1 MDERMKFV
9 ARHLEGEKMTD
20 LCHEFGISRKTG
32 YKIFERYEKC
42 GIDGLKD
49 RAKCPKRYGNKL
61 PMQIETFILNIK
73 KEYPSWG
80 APKIRDRLIR
90 KYPDVKTP
98 AKSTIHALLDRH
110 GLVSRRGRKRYR
122 AKGTE
127 LSPGK
132 NPNDLWCTDY
142 KGEFMLGDK
151 RYCYP
156 LTITDFASRF
166 LLGCEGLETTKE
178 KFAFT
183 VFERVFKEFGLPW
196 GIRSDNGVPFSSS
209 QALFGLSRLSVWWLR
224 LGIAIERIV
233 PGHPEQNGRH
243 ERMHL
248 TLKKE
253 TTKPPGMNFLQQQG
267 KFDAFSQEFN
277 FDRPHEALGMK
288 YPGEVYKPSTRIYQ
302 GLPDVK
308 YPFHDR
314 TVNVTLCGRICIRKK
329 KINLSQV
336 FAGQAI
342 GIKEMSDGIWLA
354 SFMDYDLGYF
364 DEDSSTFEQLDNP
377 FGPKVLPLPEG
388 STNGSPECPV
398 SDSLEVA
405 KGMDTP
411 VSAVKTNFGGYNSVE
426 VIQSVGPEVLP
437 MSPV

>member
-1 MDERMKFV
+1 MKFV
-9 ARHLEGEKMTD
+9 SRHLEGEKMTD

-49 RAKCPKRYGNKL
+49 RAKNPKRYGNKL
-61 PMQIETFILNIK
+61 PIQIETYILNIK

-110 GLVSRRGRKRYR
+110 GLVSPRGRKRYK

-127 LSPGK
+127 LSNGK

-142 KGEFMLGDK
+142 KGEFMLGDQ

-166 LLGCEGLETTKE
+166 LLACEGQDSTKE

-183 VFERVFKEFGLPW
+183 VFERVFKEYGLPG
-196 GIRSDNGVPFSSS
+196 GIRSDNGCPFSST

-253 TTKPPGMNFLQQQG
+253 TTKPPGMNFLQQQE
-267 KFDAFSQEFN
+267 KFDAFSKQFN

-302 GLPDVK
+302 GLPEVK

-329 KINLSQV
+329 KIHLSQV

-342 GIKEMSDGIWLA
+342 GIKEMSDGIWLT

-377 FGPKVLPLPEG
+377 FGPKVLPPPEG
-388 STNGSPECPV
+388 SQKESQ
-398 SDSLEVA
+398 
-405 KGMDTP
+405 TP
-411 VSAVKTNFGGYNSVE
+411 LKNNLPKMMEANLVGKTTEFQGE
-426 VIQSVGPEVLP
+426 TIL
-437 MSPV
+437 